1 MNSSRFSLTSLRAYD
16 PRRAWMNHT
25 PSAARKPSRN
35 RPRLG
40 GRLSHHL
47 ARHLKPRSPAGE
59 DEAALLACNFWLTPS
74 AVSGIADDP
83 EAVAAAIRP
92 IRRCDS
98 AAAYLAA
105 HRRAD
110 AEHRRWSAAARL
122 DRGAARTPHDAAATS
137 TPSPSSFQR
146 AARASA
152 RCHRIQA
159 AAANLWRKLE
169 RRHPCASAAPRPPVS
184 RPRARR
190 SHRVVARAAKASGD
204 SGDSD
209 GEPPAALAAELGAAR
224 TMPPP
229 SAAHLAELHSARL
242 GMTR

>member
-1 MNSSRFSLTSLRAYD
+1 
-16 PRRAWMNHT
+16 MNHT

-40 GRLSHHL
+40 GRLSRHL
-47 ARHLKPRSPAGE
+47 LRHLKPRSPAAA

-74 AVSGIADDP
+74 AAADIADDP
-83 EAVAAAIRP
+83 EAVAADIRET
-92 IRRCDS
+92 RRCAS
-98 AAAYLAA
+98 AAAYLAE

-110 AEHRRWSAAARL
+110 TEHKRWSAAARL
-122 DRGAARTPHDAAATS
+122 ERGAACTPHGAAATS
-137 TPSPSSFQR
+137 APSPSAFQR
-146 AARASA
+146 AARAAA
-152 RCHRIQA
+152 RRHRIQA
-159 AAANLWRKLE
+159 AAANLWCKLE
-169 RRHPCASAAPRPPVS
+169 RRRHPCASASPRFPVS

-224 TMPPP
+224 TMPTP
-229 SAAHLAELHSARL
+229 SAEHLAELRSARL
-242 GMTR
+242 GVTR